1 MREYVDPP
9 DEGLI
14 AQPFLKTDLPCIRNY
29 SGSIKQIIT
38 SHTLRH
44 KPRAASDR
52 DFYTFKNSSTAISEY
67 VYTQSQF
74 NDRCEHMDI
83 LTT

>member
-52 DFYTFKNSSTAISEY
+52 DIIPSKIAQQQFLSMYILNHSSMIVANIWIS
-67 VYTQSQF
+67 
-74 NDRCEHMDI
+74 
-83 LTT
+83 

>member
-29 SGSIKQIIT
+29 SGSLKLLHLTLLERNIEPHPIEIIIP
-38 SHTLRH
+38 SKIAH
-44 KPRAASDR
+44 SN
-52 DFYTFKNSSTAISEY
+52 F
-67 VYTQSQF
+67 
-74 NDRCEHMDI
+74 
-83 LTT
+83 